1 MKADL
6 VKREPERLRWWRERG
21 LYRKLRAARSGRQVW
36 LLHDGPPYSNAHLHL
51 GTAANKIWKDAA
63 VRSASARGLDS
74 PYVPGW
80 DNHGMPIETEVGK
93 QLRSEGVDADRL
105 TLRRTIALI
114 PIPILLLAYAHNIP
128 IPPELMLLGDL
139 LAYIDIFSVIFLLS
153 IMSRVENVVFI
164 LKQAAAHAI
173 RLANN
178 LLAVT
183 KRLDFRNRREGGART
198 RKGASGRACSKDDDH
213 PAIHGV
219 AWA

>member
-1 MKADL
+1 MWKHLWQKWIIDKPAAFGDL
-6 VKREPERLRWWRERG
+6 LWEVLVVQ
-21 LYRKLRAARSGRQVW
+21 LAAF
-36 LLHDGPPYSNAHLHL
+36 L
-51 GTAANKIWKDAA
+51 
-63 VRSASARGLDS
+63 
-74 PYVPGW
+74 
-80 DNHGMPIETEVGK
+80 
-93 QLRSEGVDADRL
+93 DRL
-105 TLRRTIALI
+105 TLRRIIALI
-114 PIPILLLAYAHNIP
+114 PIPILFLAYAHNIP

-153 IMSRVENVVFI
+153 VMSRVENVVFI

-183 KRLDFRNRREGGART
+183 KRLDFRNRREGGTRT
-198 RKGASGRACSKDDDH
+198 RKGASGRTSSKDHDH